1 MDIQKLIENYT
12 QWLKSEITFEKIG
25 EYYEIT
31 TPFLDNANDYLQIYV
46 KLDNDE
52 IIITDDG
59 AIINGLKMNGLKLT
73 QNRKEHLDKILFQYG
88 VKLDGDALVSKTS
101 LSDFSRQKH
110 MFIQAMLKADDM
122 LNMTTAKVASYFVD
136 DVQSFFERN
145 NIFCTEN
152 AKFTGVSGFTHN
164 YDFVFQRNR
173 TKPERF
179 CSTVNNPNKSN
190 MSNILF
196 SLNDIKPV
204 RKPDSQLIVILNDK
218 NSIGK
223 GVKDAFVNYGAKV
236 IPWSEIDKP
245 QNLDLLSAS

>member
-101 LSDFSRQKH
+101 LSLPLFRSLPDVFSSLQGPSTAIRGLLLPGKFQ
-110 MFIQAMLKADDM
+110 
-122 LNMTTAKVASYFVD
+122 MTSRNQRFVLTY
-136 DVQSFFERN
+136 R
-145 NIFCTEN
+145 
-152 AKFTGVSGFTHN
+152 
-164 YDFVFQRNR
+164 
-173 TKPERF
+173 
-179 CSTVNNPNKSN
+179 
-190 MSNILF
+190 
-196 SLNDIKPV
+196 
-204 RKPDSQLIVILNDK
+204 RKR
-218 NSIGK
+218 
-223 GVKDAFVNYGAKV
+223 
-236 IPWSEIDKP
+236 
-245 QNLDLLSAS
+245 